1 MQASTCY
8 GHNMSTPKK
17 VTELPEG
24 TNPQLTHYI
33 PVHDGTGLKKVLLSY
48 IKTLMNAATT
58 WGSITGT
65 LSNQTDLQN
74 ALNAKQNSL
83 GFTPENVANKK
94 LSLADNSDTYY
105 PSQKAVK
112 TAVDTKQDTLVS
124 GTNIKTIN
132 NTSLLGNGN
141 ISIESGITI
150 DTTPITGGG
159 SGRIL
164 FESPTGKVSE
174 SNSFK
179 VDNGK
184 FVFGTTSASAFVH
197 FEDLTT
203 NQTALLVNGYG
214 GAYSGGLLPYIV
226 DIRGRTGIG
235 RFTIDSYGYVGFG
248 TGAGNNY
255 HTSNYKVDF
264 GDGRVL
270 MGNSLHLSTNT
281 NDKRFQIVYG
291 GYYAYMS
298 NDRDVSVSL
307 KLFADSGMRVTMF
320 TNGNNFPSL
329 IVFGNLVRQQYSN
342 SVFQDVTVGSTGL
355 VTYDAVGSGAKFK
368 FMKPINLQNIPT
380 SASGLSS
387 GDVWNDS
394 GTLKIV

>member
-1 MQASTCY
+1 MGTLTSKTPGTPDFTYLGLLHLEANTEITSLLQKIQDGGGNDTGLEISTTALKYTGNLTLASLTASTLVY
-8 GHNMSTPKK
+8 LDS
-17 VTELPEG
+17 
-24 TNPQLTHYI
+24 
-33 PVHDGTGLKKVLLSY
+33 
-48 IKTLMNAATT
+48 
-58 WGSITGT
+58 
-65 LSNQTDLQN
+65 
-74 ALNAKQNSL
+74 
-83 GFTPENVANKK
+83 NKK
-94 LSLADNSDTYY
+94 LVSLAAGSAGD
-105 PSQKAVK
+105 VL
-112 TAVDTKQDTLVS
+112 TLA
-124 GTNIKTIN
+124 GGLPTWAAPAT
-132 NTSLLGNGN
+132 
-141 ISIESGITI
+141 GITI

-164 FESPTGKVSE
+164 YESTTGKVSE

-179 VDNGK
+179 VDSGK
-184 FVFGTTSASAFVH
+184 FVFGATSASALVH
-197 FEDLTT
+197 FEDIST

-355 VTYDAVGSGAKFK
+355 VTYDAVGSGAGFK
-368 FMKPINLQNIPT
+368 FMKPINLQNLPT